1 MSIIERYH
9 KIFDKEILQKSRG
22 VIFSFSPLQDQFIYQ
37 PYSHNISADSVEKL
51 GCIRDKDFRDILSLQ
66 ACIIDD
72 AEYLD
77 EKI

>member
-1 MSIIERYH
+1 MVSEQMATQNLRGN
-9 KIFDKEILQKSRG
+9 KQRNKE
-22 VIFSFSPLQDQFIYQ
+22 
-37 PYSHNISADSVEKL
+37 
-51 GCIRDKDFRDILSLQ
+51 CIRDKDFRDILSLQ

>member
-1 MSIIERYH
+1 MTVSYKKLWKLLID
-9 KIFDKEILQKSRG
+9 KDKE
-22 VIFSFSPLQDQFIYQ
+22 
-37 PYSHNISADSVEKL
+37 
-51 GCIRDKDFRDILSLQ
+51 CIRDKDFRDILSLQ